1 MTGAAGVIWFVVI
14 VGCLNLLLGFGLAV
28 ALTEPPPWS
37 HWCVPAFTS
46 SKDANRPSVL
56 FRLLALV
63 SGLSSAVC
71 LLFAPLA
78 RFVRPRRTSAA
89 TTAAADSSATED
101 APPASSPL
109 EAVGEL
115 FESLP
120 ESLGELS
127 TGTAVGFRL
136 EELPRRWLET
146 LAAEGITPGS
156 LLEAT
161 AQVMRLEVGPY
172 RSQVI
177 TIENRCRAA
186 LAAADAE
193 ALKQLCTDLVL
204 INRDWLD
211 RQTEAAEL
219 IKDRSGSHGDY
230 EEAATDLEQSLHDQA
245 ATIKSCE
252 VTVDSLHHRTEI
264 ETGCKRVFE
273 SIGQLV
279 DQAHL
284 LRDRLNDLLATVLR
298 DAGSLAEV
306 TTELQ
311 LDQVTGLLNRIGAEL
326 LFDDWWRADPG
337 RTRHLSA
344 ALIDIDRLGR
354 INQRLG
360 TRVGDRTITALA
372 RLLGEI
378 FRRDRGTDRVV
389 RLTGQSLLVFLGDTG
404 PHSGLSAIERARQT
418 IEATTWDSQGSE
430 FELTISTA
438 VTDVRPDDQLP
449 AILRRLTEGVKFAKL
464 AGRNRAAID
473 EGDGPK
479 LLDPPQFNVKGRVIA
494 VGEE

>member
-1 MTGAAGVIWFVVI
+1 VIWFVVI
-14 VGCLNLLLGFGLAV
+14 VGCLNLLLGFLLAV

-37 HWCVPAFTS
+37 HWIPAQPAASEASKTS
-46 SKDANRPSVL
+46 L
-56 FRLLALV
+56 LGRLLAT
-63 SGLSSAVC
+63 
-71 LLFAPLA
+71 LLRLAAILPPILA
-78 RFVRPRRTSAA
+78 RLPRLDRFRRVPAVAEVSDVP
-89 TTAAADSSATED
+89 TAASD
-101 APPASSPL
+101 APPKSTATATSDD
-109 EAVGEL
+109 E
-115 FESLP
+115 FEP
-120 ESLGELS
+120 LGELPA
-127 TGTAVGFRL
+127 GTTVGFRL

-146 LAAEGITPGS
+146 LAGEGISPGS

-172 RSQVI
+172 RVQLMTV
-177 TIENRCRAA
+177 ENRCRAA
-186 LAAADAE
+186 LAEADAD
-193 ALKQLCTDLVL
+193 ALKQLCIDLVA

-211 RQTEAAEL
+211 RQMEAAEL
-219 IKDRSGSHGDY
+219 IKERSGAHGDY
-230 EEAATDLEQSLHDQA
+230 EQVAMDLEQALHDQA
-245 ATIKSCE
+245 ATIKDCE

-273 SIGQLV
+273 SLGQLV

-298 DAGSLAEV
+298 DAGNLAEV

-326 LFDDWWRADPG
+326 LFDDWWRADPD
-337 RTRHLSA
+337 RTRQLSA

-354 INQRLG
+354 VNQRLG
-360 TRVGDRTITALA
+360 TRVGDQTIAALA

-389 RLTGQSLLVFLGDTG
+389 RLTGQSLLIFLGDTG

-438 VTDVRPDDQLP
+438 VTDIRAGDNLP
-449 AILRRLTEGVKFAKL
+449 GILRRLTEGVKFAKL

-473 EGDGPK
+473 EGEGPK

-494 VGEE
+494 VGEEG

>member
-1 MTGAAGVIWFVVI
+1 MIWFVVI
-14 VGCLNLLLGFGLAV
+14 VGCLNLLLGFLLAV

-37 HWCVPAFTS
+37 HWMPAQAPAAA
-46 SKDANRPSVL
+46 ANKASV
-56 FRLLALV
+56 FGRLLAMLLRLAAILPPILARLPRWDRIRRV
-63 SGLSSAVC
+63 SAV
-71 LLFAPLA
+71 AA
-78 RFVRPRRTSAA
+78 NSDASAA
-89 TTAAADSSATED
+89 ASDASPESTASVTSGDVCE
-101 APPASSPL
+101 PL
-109 EAVGEL
+109 EEALREL
-115 FESLP
+115 P
-120 ESLGELS
+120 A
-127 TGTAVGFRL
+127 GTTVGFRL

-146 LAAEGITPGS
+146 LTSEGISPGS

-172 RSQVI
+172 RSQLMTV
-177 TIENRCRAA
+177 ENRCRAA
-186 LAAADAE
+186 LAEADAD
-193 ALKQLCTDLVL
+193 ALKQLCTDLVA
-204 INRDWLD
+204 INRDWHD
-211 RQTEAAEL
+211 RQMEAAEL
-219 IKDRSGSHGDY
+219 IKERSGTHGDY
-230 EEAATDLEQSLHDQA
+230 EQAAMDLEQALHDQA
-245 ATIKSCE
+245 ATIKDCE

-273 SIGQLV
+273 SIGLLV

-298 DAGSLAEV
+298 DAGNLAEV

-326 LFDDWWRADPG
+326 LFDDWWQADPD

-354 INQRLG
+354 VNQRLG
-360 TRVGDRTITALA
+360 TRVGDQTIAALA

-389 RLTGQSLLVFLGDTG
+389 RLTGQSLLIFLGDTG

-438 VTDVRPDDQLP
+438 VTDVRADDKLP
-449 AILRRLTEGVKFAKL
+449 AILRRLTEAVKFAKL

-473 EGDGPK
+473 EGEGPK